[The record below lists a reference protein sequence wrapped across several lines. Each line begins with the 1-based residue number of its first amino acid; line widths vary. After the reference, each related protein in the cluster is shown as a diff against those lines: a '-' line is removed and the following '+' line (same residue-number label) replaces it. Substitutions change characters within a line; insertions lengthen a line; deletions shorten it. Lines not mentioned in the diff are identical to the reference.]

1 MASTEHDKGRDEG
14 GTSPLTKASSAL
26 GLAAA
31 MALAVLANVA
41 VARNYKRWDLTSARL
56 YSLSQPTRD
65 TLRGLQEPVQI
76 NVLASASDPLQLS
89 IRHLLEAYR
98 AETPHL
104 DVRYLDPDRKPAE
117 FLEFKQRYNLQVG
130 RTEDGR
136 VVADSIVVVVKG
148 DRRWFLTHGDLVDL
162 SEDNE
167 GRARPKLEQGLTVA
181 IRNVLGGERQRI
193 CFAKGHGELGSDEPG
208 ARGLGELKHR
218 LERNNHDIAVV
229 DTSLFD
235 LKNAQNKPW
244 KDCSLVLIAGPQTP
258 YQEAEARSLAD
269 YFQGGGNLL
278 FFLNPMLDSD
288 RKRVIPSG
296 LEPVLSLGGIE
307 ARGDVIFEQDKLQ
320 RIPGGMGETF
330 LGQPKPHPITESLL
344 KVERPRLLFVLAQS
358 LGRVPSSGVQPSELI
373 TTGKDAFSMAD
384 FLSWSSD
391 AGPPEKRPGDREGEL
406 AVAMAAELPKKD
418 PEASRGARMVVVG
431 SVSITQGQV
440 WQEPSLRPS
449 AYFVESAISWLTSR
463 PQIVDI
469 PAKPSVAAGLKL
481 TEESLSQVTNYV
493 SFYIP
498 LAGVFVG
505 LAVFLRRR
513 STERRRDA
521 PLRTR

>member
-1 MASTEHDKGRDEG
+1 
-14 GTSPLTKASSAL
+14 
-26 GLAAA
+26 
-31 MALAVLANVA
+31 
-41 VARNYKRWDLTSARL
+41 
-56 YSLSQPTRD
+56 
-65 TLRGLQEPVQI
+65 
-76 NVLASASDPLQLS
+76 
-89 IRHLLEAYR
+89 
-98 AETPHL
+98 
-104 DVRYLDPDRKPAE
+104 
-117 FLEFKQRYNLQVG
+117 
-130 RTEDGR
+130 
-136 VVADSIVVVVKG
+136 
-148 DRRWFLTHGDLVDL
+148 
-162 SEDNE
+162 
-167 GRARPKLEQGLTVA
+167 
-181 IRNVLGGERQRI
+181 
-193 CFAKGHGELGSDEPG
+193 
-208 ARGLGELKHR
+208 
-218 LERNNHDIAVV
+218 
-229 DTSLFD
+229 
-235 LKNAQNKPW
+235 
-244 KDCSLVLIAGPQTP
+244 VLIAGPQTP

-269 YFQGGGNLL
+269 YFQGGGSLL
-278 FFLNPMLDSD
+278 FFLNPMLDGD

-296 LEPVLSLGGIE
+296 LEPVLSLGGVE

-418 PEASRGARMVVVG
+418 PEAPRGPRMVVVG
-431 SVSITQGQV
+431 SVSVTQGQA

-513 STERRRDA
+513 STERRGDA
-521 PLRTR
+521 HLRAR